1 MPAIPVYA
9 VLEMH
14 LTDEEL
20 RALTD
25 LAHDLVQIHHARFLE
40 ALPTAQDCSAAAA
53 RLNAACALYA
63 ATTRTMRER
72 NLTT

>member
-25 LAHDLVQIHHARFLE
+25 LAHDLVQIHARFLE
-40 ALPTAQDCSAAAA
+40 ALPTAQDCSAVAA